1 MKRLRF
7 LGVCLA
13 VVFVVG
19 AIGAVGASA
28 QAPEYGRCEK
38 APKVGK
44 VYSGE
49 FTNSGCTTKSETKT
63 GKYEWHPGV
72 VKKFQTSTGGK
83 AVLEEV
89 GKYQVGCETESST
102 GEYVGTKEVANVR
115 VRFKGCK
122 VVPFICT
129 TVGLKEGE
137 LETVPLEGR
146 VVWEKE
152 KEHKAA
158 LDLYPSDGMEK
169 FIEFTCGTTLTVA
182 VRGSILVNVPVDKM
196 SETVTLKYK
205 GKHGFQGVEYFE
217 EGGVKVKDI
226 LEADFAGKGYDQADQ
241 IITSTVKSEEK
252 LELNA
257 YV

>member
-1 MKRLRF
+1 MKRLRV
-7 LGVCLA
+7 LGACLVA
-13 VVFVVG
+13 VLVVG
-19 AIGAVGASA
+19 AIVAVGASA

-44 VYSGE
+44 AYAGE
-49 FTNSGCTTKSETKT
+49 FTNAGCTTKSEAKT

-72 VKKFQTSTGGK
+72 VKKFQTSSGGK

-89 GKYQVGCETESST
+89 GKYQVGCESESST

-122 VVPFICT
+122 VVPFVCT
-129 TVGLKEGE
+129 TAGLNEGE

-158 LDLYPSDGMEK
+158 LDLYPGGGAEK

-196 SETVTLKYK
+196 SDTVTLKYK
-205 GKHGFQGVEYFE
+205 GKHGFQGLEYFE
-217 EGGVKVKDI
+217 EGGVKVKDV

-241 IITSTVKSEEK
+241 IITSIVKNEEK

-257 YV
+257 YI

>member
-1 MKRLRF
+1 MKYLRC
-7 LGVCLA
+7 LATCLA
-13 VVFVVG
+13 VVFV
-19 AIGAVGASA
+19 AGAVAAVSASA

-44 VYSGE
+44 VYGGE
-49 FTNSGCTTKSETKT
+49 FTNSGCTAKSETKT

-72 VKKFQTSTGGK
+72 VKKFQTSAGGK

-115 VRFKGCK
+115 VTFKGCK
-122 VVPFICT
+122 VTPFICT

-169 FIEFTCGTTLTVA
+169 FIEFTCGATLTVA
-182 VRGSILVNVPVDKM
+182 VRGSVLVNVPVDKM
-196 SETVTLKYK
+196 SESVALKFK
-205 GKHGFQGVEYFE
+205 GKHGFQGLEYFE
-217 EGGVKVKDI
+217 EGGVRVKDI
-226 LEADFAGKGYDQADQ
+226 LEADFSGKGYDQADQ